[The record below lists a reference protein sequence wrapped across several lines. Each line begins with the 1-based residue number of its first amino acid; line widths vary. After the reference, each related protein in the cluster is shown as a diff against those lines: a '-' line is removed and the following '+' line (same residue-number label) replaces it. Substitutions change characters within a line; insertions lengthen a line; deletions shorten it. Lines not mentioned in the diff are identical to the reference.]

1 LISTQRIQED
11 EKRKLTEL
19 GRVQA
24 ELTGKRLRE
33 MIDAV
38 MVSSSTHNDSTSD
51 NDAAE
56 TAATFSCRVTA
67 LRVSDL
73 TRAKETASII
83 ASFLPL
89 EDGGSGDPDVNGGL
103 VAYHPPDPYLN
114 EGRPCHHIPGVRAT
128 PKVIEVTDDNHKR
141 IEEAFQ
147 KYFYRADPPA
157 AALPVDQHPQR
168 DSSGSE
174 ASSPANVPPSSLS
187 STEGP
192 GNESLRQQQVMSTD
206 QQPPAS
212 STAAAATHSVQ
223 EHHEFEIIVCHANV
237 IRYFVCRYALVRFLQ
252 ASCSVRFA
260 SRALIQLST
269 SLLHLAIL
277 CRALQLPPEAWLR
290 FCPFNCSLTYLTIRP
305 TGSVSCRLLGD
316 IGHIP
321 YRLTSFSKHL
331 GYNW

>member
-1 LISTQRIQED
+1 VLTLHRRIFTQRQQED

-24 ELTGKRLRE
+24 ELTGTRLRE

-38 MVSSSTHNDSTSD
+38 MVSSSTHNKSNNDD
-51 NDAAE
+51 DAAE
-56 TAATFSCRVTA
+56 VAATFSCRVTA

-73 TRAKETASII
+73 TRAKETANII

-89 EDGGSGDPDVNGGL
+89 EDGGSSDHDVNGGL

-147 KYFYRADPPA
+147 RYFYRADPPA
-157 AALPVDQHPQR
+157 AALPVDEHPQR
-168 DSSGSE
+168 DSGGSE
-174 ASSPANVPPSSLS
+174 ASSPADVPPSSLS

-192 GNESLRQQQVMSTD
+192 GNESLRQQPVMGASSTD

-212 STAAAATHSVQ
+212 STAAAAAAAATHPVQ

-237 IRYFVCRYALVRFLQ
+237 IRYFVCRCAFQ
-252 ASCSVRFA
+252 
-260 SRALIQLST
+260 
-269 SLLHLAIL
+269 
-277 CRALQLPPEAWLR
+277 
-290 FCPFNCSLTYLTIRP
+290 
-305 TGSVSCRLLGD
+305 RLEYD
-316 IGHIP
+316 V
-321 YRLTSFSKHL
+321 
-331 GYNW
+331 